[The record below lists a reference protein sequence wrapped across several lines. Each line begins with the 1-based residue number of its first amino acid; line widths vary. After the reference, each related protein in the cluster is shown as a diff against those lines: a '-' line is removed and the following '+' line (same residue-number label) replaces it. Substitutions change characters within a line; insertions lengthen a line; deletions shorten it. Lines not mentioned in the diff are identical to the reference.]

1 VRKLVL
7 LVPVVLLLAA
17 CADAFNP
24 LETDPSEA
32 GINLQ
37 VVGCELD
44 PATTVAKATFELTSD
59 ESYSTILLNGELS
72 DESGV
77 VIDTTSGSLS
87 GVEAGKT
94 YRDELTFGGVTSEP
108 QGELSC
114 DVSFEFAN
122 PGFGN

>member
-1 VRKLVL
+1 M
-7 LVPVVLLLAA
+7 VLLLAA

-37 VVGCELD
+37 VVGCEL
-44 PATTVAKATFELTSD
+44 
-59 ESYSTILLNGELS
+59 
-72 DESGV
+72 
-77 VIDTTSGSLS
+77 
-87 GVEAGKT
+87 
-94 YRDELTFGGVTSEP
+94 
-108 QGELSC
+108 SC